1 MKPTDINKETF
12 KSVIETIN
20 SMHFIKEKHSNM
32 EYYTRK
38 KEGDCE
44 HKFSDCVNYGVG
56 EK

>member
-38 KEGDCE
+38 KEGGCE

>member
-1 MKPTDINKETF
+1 MKPTEINKDTF
-12 KSVIETIN
+12 KSVIKTIN

-32 EYYTRK
+32 KYYTRK

-44 HKFSDCVNYGVG
+44 HKFSDCVNYGVE